1 MPRPPGW
8 IGPTQ
13 WRVLNALTGDWQ
25 SVQDIMRAASLT
37 FGQTHGALVGLRER
51 QLLDYRTEGAG
62 KTAKHFYRAASKA
75 P

>member
-1 MPRPPGW
+1 
-8 IGPTQ
+8 
-13 WRVLNALTGDWQ
+13 
-25 SVQDIMRAASLT
+25 VQDIMRAASLT